1 MRRGFLITVLI
12 FNLSL
17 SLTVNAE
24 QIDSDTVRE
33 WLGRVTAAGKNLNY
47 EGTFVYRHGN
57 EMEAVKVIH
66 KADDKGEHERM
77 ISLTGSAR
85 EIIRNNKVVTCILPD
100 SKSVVVDN
108 KTPGTQ
114 QLPSFPSEL
123 GQLDAYYDFS
133 FEGYERVASREA
145 RRVVIKPHDRFR
157 YGYRLWIDDAFELL
171 LRSELL
177 DPDGNAVE
185 QIMFTDI
192 KLYESLDSDLLKPNV
207 SGREFT
213 WVTDDE
219 TDHDE
224 PMPVDPNWQV
234 KNKPKGFMLAHH
246 NMHKLPETNR
256 PVEHLVYTDGLAWVS
271 VYIEQ
276 IAKDSDSLQGATS
289 MGAVNAYGRVMGG
302 YHVTAVGEVPATT
315 VELLS
320 SSVIHTK

>member
-1 MRRGFLITVLI
+1 MRRGFIIALLLLSNSLIA
-12 FNLSL
+12 S
-17 SLTVNAE
+17 AE
-24 QIDSDTVRE
+24 QIDSNTVRE
-33 WLGRVTAAGKNLNY
+33 WLGRVTAAGKHLNY
-47 EGTFVYRHGN
+47 EGTFIYRHGN
-57 EMEAVKVIH
+57 EMEAVKIIH
-66 KADDKGEHERM
+66 KADAQGEHERM

-108 KTPGTQ
+108 HTPGT

-123 GQLDAYYDFS
+123 EQLDAYYDFT

-145 RRVVIKPHDRFR
+145 RRVVIKPQDRFR

-177 DPDGNAVE
+177 DPEGNAVE

-192 KLYESLDSDLLKPNV
+192 KLHETLDNDLLKPSI

-219 TDHDE
+219 ATHNE
-224 PMPVDPNWQV
+224 PMPVDPNWRVQ
-234 KNKPKGFMLAHH
+234 KTPDGFMLAHH
-246 NMHKLPETNR
+246 NMHNLPDSNL

-271 VYIEQ
+271 VYIEKLG
-276 IAKDSDSLQGATS
+276 KDADTLKGATS
-289 MGAVNAYGRVMGG
+289 MGAVNAYGRVMGQ
-302 YHVTAVGEVPATT
+302 YQVTAVGEVPAMT

>member
-1 MRRGFLITVLI
+1 MRRSFLITLLLF
-12 FNLSL
+12 FNF

-57 EMEAVKVIH
+57 DMEAVKIIH
-66 KADDKGEHERM
+66 KADDKGEHERLV
-77 ISLTGSAR
+77 SLTGSAR

-114 QLPSFPSEL
+114 LPSFPSEL
-123 GQLDAYYDFS
+123 DQLDAYYDFS

-145 RRVVIKPHDRFR
+145 RRVVIKPRDRFR

-192 KLYESLDSDLLKPNV
+192 RLHESLDSDLLKPNI

-219 TDHDE
+219 SAHDE

-246 NMHKLPETNR
+246 NMHKLPETNL

-276 IAKDSDSLQGATS
+276 IGADVDSLQGASS
-289 MGAVNAYGRVMGG
+289 MGAVNAYGRVMGQ
-302 YHVTAVGEVPATT
+302 YHVTAVGEVPAMT

>member
-1 MRRGFLITVLI
+1 MRRKFLIAVLL
-12 FNLSL
+12 FST

-24 QIDSDTVRE
+24 QINSDTVRE

-47 EGTFVYRHGN
+47 EGTFIYRHGN

-66 KADDKGEHERM
+66 KADEKGEHERM

-108 KTPGTQ
+108 NTPGTQ
-114 QLPSFPSEL
+114 LPAFPSEL
-123 GQLDAYYDFS
+123 DQLDAYYDFS
-133 FEGYERVASREA
+133 FEGYERVASRQA
-145 RRVVIKPHDRFR
+145 RRVVIKPQDRFR

-177 DPDGNAVE
+177 DPEGNAVE

-192 KLYESLDSDLLKPNV
+192 KLHESLSDDLLKPNI

-219 TDHDE
+219 TAHDQ
-224 PMPVDPNWQV
+224 PMSVNPNWKV
-234 KNKPKGFMLAHH
+234 KNKPKGFMLSHH
-246 NMHKLPETNR
+246 NMHNLPETNL

-271 VYIEQ
+271 IYIEQ
-276 IAKDSDSLQGATS
+276 IVKAGDSLQGATS
-289 MGAVNAYGRVMGG
+289 MGAVNAFGRVMGQ
-302 YHVTAVGEVPATT
+302 YHITAVGEVPAKT

-320 SSVIHTK
+320 SSVVHTK

>member
-1 MRRGFLITVLI
+1 MRSRFLIAILLLSHASFTV
-12 FNLSL
+12 S
-17 SLTVNAE
+17 AE

-33 WLGRVTAAGKNLNY
+33 WLSRVTAAGKHLNY

-57 EMEAVKVIH
+57 EMEAVKIIH
-66 KADDKGEHERM
+66 KADSKGEHERM

-85 EIIRNNKVVTCILPD
+85 EIVRNNEVVTCILPD

-114 QLPSFPSEL
+114 LPSFPSEL
-123 GQLDAYYDFS
+123 DQLDAYYDFS

-145 RRVVIKPHDRFR
+145 RRVFIKPQDSFR

-177 DPDGNAVE
+177 DPEGNAVE

-192 KLYESLDSDLLKPNV
+192 KLHESLDDELLKPNV

-219 TDHDE
+219 TKYDG
-224 PMPVDPNWQV
+224 PMSVDPSWRVQ
-234 KNKPKGFMLAHH
+234 NKPKGFMLAHH
-246 NMHKLPETNR
+246 NMHKLPETNL

-276 IAKDSDSLQGATS
+276 IGEDVDSLQGATN
-289 MGAVNAYGRVMGG
+289 MGAVNAYGRIMGK
-302 YHVTAVGEVPATT
+302 YHVTAVGEVPAMT

-320 SSVIHTK
+320 SSVINTK

>member
-1 MRRGFLITVLI
+1 MRRGFLIAVLLI
-12 FNLSL
+12 SNSL
-17 SLTVNAE
+17 AVNAE

-33 WLGRVTAAGKNLNY
+33 WLSRVTAAGKTINY

-57 EMEAVKVIH
+57 DLEAIRIIH
-66 KADDKGEHERM
+66 KADEKGEHERM

-85 EIIRNNKVVTCILPD
+85 EIIRNNELVTCILPD
-100 SKSVVVDN
+100 NKSVVVDN
-108 KTPGTQ
+108 KTPGAR
-114 QLPSFPSEL
+114 LPSFPEEL
-123 GQLDAYYDFS
+123 AQLDAYYDFT

-145 RRVVIKPHDRFR
+145 RRVVIKPQDRFR

-192 KLYESLDSDLLKPNV
+192 KLHESLEDELLKPNL
-207 SGREFT
+207 SGREYT

-219 TDHDE
+219 TAKDT
-224 PMPVDPNWQV
+224 PMPVDASWRV
-234 KNKPKGFMLAHH
+234 ENKPNGFMLAHH
-246 NMHKLPETNR
+246 NMHNLPESNL

-271 VYIEQ
+271 VYIEKLTNG
-276 IAKDSDSLQGATS
+276 AETLQGAS
-289 MGAVNAYGRVMGG
+289 NMGAVNAFGRIMGQ
-302 YHVTAVGEVPATT
+302 YHITAVGEVPAVT

-320 SSVIHTK
+320 SSVVHTK

>member
-1 MRRGFLITVLI
+1 MRRVFLISVLLF
-12 FNLSL
+12 FNF
-17 SLTVNAE
+17 SLTANAE
-24 QIDSDTVRE
+24 KIDSDTVRE
-33 WLGRVTAAGKNLNY
+33 WLGRVTAAGKSLNY

-57 EMEAVKVIH
+57 DMEAVKIIH

-108 KTPGTQ
+108 NTPGT

-123 GQLDAYYDFS
+123 DQLDAYYDFS
-133 FEGYERVASREA
+133 FEGYERVASRET
-145 RRVVIKPHDRFR
+145 RRVVIKPQDRFR

-192 KLYESLDSDLLKPNV
+192 KLYESLDSDLLKPNI

-219 TDHDE
+219 TAQDE
-224 PMPVDPNWQV
+224 PVPVDPNWQV
-234 KNKPKGFMLAHH
+234 KNKPKGFVLAHH
-246 NMHKLPETNR
+246 NMHKLPETNL

-271 VYIEQ
+271 VYIEH
-276 IAKDSDSLQGATS
+276 IAKGSDSLQGATS
-289 MGAVNAYGRVMGG
+289 MGAVNAYGRVMGE
-302 YHVTAVGEVPATT
+302 YHITAVGEVPATT

>member
-1 MRRGFLITVLI
+1 MRSRFLITILL
-12 FNLSL
+12 LSHA
-17 SLTVNAE
+17 SFTVSAE
-24 QIDSDTVRE
+24 QIDSNTVRE
-33 WLGRVTAAGKNLNY
+33 WLSRVTAAGKHLNY

-57 EMEAVKVIH
+57 EMEAVKIIH
-66 KADDKGEHERM
+66 KADNKGEHERM

-85 EIIRNNKVVTCILPD
+85 EIVRNNKVVTCILPD

-108 KTPGTQ
+108 HTPGT

-123 GQLDAYYDFS
+123 DQLDAYYDFS

-145 RRVVIKPHDRFR
+145 RRVFIKPQDNFR

-177 DPDGNAVE
+177 DPEGNAVE

-192 KLYESLDSDLLKPNV
+192 KLHESLDDELLKPNV

-219 TDHDE
+219 TKYE
-224 PMPVDPNWQV
+224 GSMSVDPSWQV

-246 NMHKLPETNR
+246 NMHKLPETNL

-276 IAKDSDSLQGATS
+276 IGEDVDSLQGATN
-289 MGAVNAYGRVMGG
+289 MGAVNAYGRIMGK
-302 YHVTAVGEVPATT
+302 YHVTAVGEVPAMT

>member
-1 MRRGFLITVLI
+1 MRRGFFIAILLLAN
-12 FNLSL
+12 F
-17 SLTVNAE
+17 SLTANAE

-33 WLGRVTAAGKNLNY
+33 WLSRVTAAGKQLNY
-47 EGTFVYRHGN
+47 EGTFIYRHGN
-57 EMEAVKVIH
+57 EMEAVKIFH
-66 KADDKGEHERM
+66 KADEQGEHERM
-77 ISLTGSAR
+77 ISLTGSGR

-108 KTPGTQ
+108 HTPGT

-123 GQLDAYYDFS
+123 DQLDAYYDFT

-145 RRVVIKPHDRFR
+145 RRVAIKPQDRFR

-177 DPDGNAVE
+177 DPEGNAVE

-192 KLYESLDSDLLKPNV
+192 KLHESLDNDLLKPNI

-219 TDHDE
+219 EKHNE
-224 PMPVDPNWQV
+224 PMPAEPTWRV
-234 KNKPKGFMLAHH
+234 KNKPQGFMLAHH
-246 NMHKLPETNR
+246 NMHNLPESNL

-271 VYIEQ
+271 VYIEKL
-276 IAKDSDSLQGATS
+276 AAGADSLQGATS
-289 MGAVNAYGRVMGG
+289 MGAVNAYGRIIGK
-302 YHVTAVGEVPATT
+302 YHVTAVGEVPAMT

-320 SSVIHTK
+320 NSVIHTK